1 MDLEVHTADLEL
13 DRSVLIGFIEQ
24 YLPNGTAAKR
34 FDWLYLGNPEGKALS
49 WLLVEANTGDAVGMS
64 SAFPR
69 RFLSSRGEEWGW
81 VLGDFCVSRAHRSL
95 GPALR
100 LQRACQERI
109 AEGRSNFWYDFPSRE
124 MMAIHKR
131 LGVKRIER
139 LVRFAKPLRLDRKV
153 QSYVGNNTVGN
164 ALGWAANRALAL
176 AHKPSSKRLCTAT
189 ISVLQ
194 ERFGEEFTALSQA
207 VGSCN
212 GVCILRSAEYLNWR
226 YVENPLHLHETL
238 TATVD
243 GRLVAYAIF
252 RTEKTCIVVVDLF
265 GLNEERAI
273 EALVDAMISLARDR
287 KVETISVPMLAESS
301 WMKIMARCGFVER
314 DSNTVVI
321 FGGSSEKPDPPIV
334 GDLWFLMSGDRDL

>member
-1 MDLEVHTADLEL
+1 MCPADLEL
-13 DRSVLIGFIEQ
+13 DRNVLLGLIGR
-24 YLPNGTAAKR
+24 YLPNGEPEKR
-34 FDWLYLGNPEGKALS
+34 FDWLYLDNPEGKALS
-49 WLLVEANTGDAVGMS
+49 WLLVEAKTGDAVGMS

-81 VLGDFCVSRAHRSL
+81 VLGDFCVSRTHRSL
-95 GPALR
+95 GPALK

-109 AEGRSNFWYDFPSRE
+109 AEGRRNFWYDFPSRE

-153 QSYVGNNTVGN
+153 QSYVGNSTVGK
-164 ALGWAANRALAL
+164 ALGWAVNRALAL
-176 AHKPSSKRLCTAT
+176 AHNPSSKGSTAT

-194 ERFGEEFTALSQA
+194 ERFGEEFTALTQI

-226 YVENPLHLHETL
+226 YMENPLHLHETL

-252 RTEKTCIVVVDLF
+252 RTEKACIVVVDLF
-265 GLNEERAI
+265 GLNEERSI
-273 EALVDAMISLARDR
+273 EVLVGAMISLARDR
-287 KVETISVPMLAESS
+287 CVETISAPMLMESP
-301 WMKIMARCGFVER
+301 WTKVMARCGFVER
-314 DSNTVVI
+314 ESKPVVI
-321 FGGSSEKPDPPIV
+321 FGGSPGDPNPPVV